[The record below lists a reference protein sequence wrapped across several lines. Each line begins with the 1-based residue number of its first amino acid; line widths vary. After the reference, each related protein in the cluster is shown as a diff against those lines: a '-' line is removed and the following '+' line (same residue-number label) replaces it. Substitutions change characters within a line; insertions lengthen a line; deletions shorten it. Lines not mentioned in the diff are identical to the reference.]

1 MSFAPVIDKLMAPL
15 RRRVRLMVS
24 RCVLSALSDANG
36 IQGSKVKL
44 LSDEVRDGVER
55 MQNYGYTSVP
65 LPGAEGVM
73 VCVSGNRDHGIVIVM
88 DDRRYR
94 LKGLQAGEVAL
105 YDDLQQKI
113 HLTRNGILIK
123 GAGLPVTITDT
134 PKVRMETALLEVTG
148 EIKDKCDSSG
158 KTMSG
163 MRTIYNGHT
172 HNDPQGGA
180 VAAPN
185 QGM

>member
-1 MSFAPVIDKLMAPL
+1 
-15 RRRVRLMVS
+15 MVS
-24 RCVLSALSDANG
+24 RAILSAVNDAGG
-36 IQGSKVKL
+36 IQVVQVKL
-44 LSDEVRDGVER
+44 LADEVRDAVER
-55 MQNYGYTSVP
+55 FQNYGMTSFP
-65 LPGAEGVM
+65 LPGAEGIM
-73 VCVSGNRDHGIVIVM
+73 VCVSGNRDHGIVISM

-94 LKGLQAGEVAL
+94 PKNMQPGESAQ
-105 YDDLQQKI
+105 YDDLGQMV
-113 HLTRNGILIK
+113 HLTRDGIVIT

-148 EIKDKCDSSG
+148 EIKDKCDSTG
-158 KTMSG
+158 RTMSG

>member
-1 MSFAPVIDKLMAPL
+1 MDKLINSLLAPV

-24 RCVLSALSDANG
+24 RAILSAVNDAGG
-36 IQGSKVKL
+36 IQVVQVKL
-44 LSDEVRDGVER
+44 LANEVRDAVER
-55 MQNYGYTSVP
+55 FQNYGHTSFP
-65 LPGAEGVM
+65 LPGAEGIM
-73 VCVSGNRDHGIVIVM
+73 VCVSGNRDHGIVISM

-94 LKGLQAGEVAL
+94 PKNMQPGESAQ
-105 YDDLQQKI
+105 YDDLGQKV
-113 HLTRNGILIK
+113 HLTRDGIVIK

-148 EIKDKCDSSG
+148 EIKDMCDSTG